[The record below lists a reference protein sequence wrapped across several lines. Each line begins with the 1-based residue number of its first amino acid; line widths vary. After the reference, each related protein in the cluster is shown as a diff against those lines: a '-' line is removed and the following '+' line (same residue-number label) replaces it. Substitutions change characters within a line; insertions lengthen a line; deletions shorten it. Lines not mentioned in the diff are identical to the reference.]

1 MNKVSIR
8 FYNDREV
15 RAIWDEEKGQWY
27 FSVLDVIGAI
37 NEQDDYTK
45 TRNYWKYLKT
55 KLKKEGNELVS
66 VTHQLKLLAP
76 DGKRRL
82 TDTLDAQGVSSLAK
96 SMPNQKATA
105 FLDWLTYSD
114 NALKGQP
121 DHSPGQAKRHP
132 GNHIGII
139 NEQRPERAEA

>member
-37 NEQDDYTK
+37 NEQDDYIK

-55 KLKKEGNELVS
+55 KLKNEGSELVS

-76 DGKRRL
+76 DGKLRL
-82 TDTLDAQGVSSLAK
+82 YALVGLSAR
-96 SMPNQKATA
+96 N
-105 FLDWLTYSD
+105 

-132 GNHIGII
+132 GNHIGITT
-139 NEQRPERAEA
+139 P